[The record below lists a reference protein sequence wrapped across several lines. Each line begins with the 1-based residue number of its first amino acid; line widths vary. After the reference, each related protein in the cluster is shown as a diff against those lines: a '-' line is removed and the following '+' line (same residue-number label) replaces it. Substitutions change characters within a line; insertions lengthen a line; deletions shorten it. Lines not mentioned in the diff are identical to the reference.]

1 MHDELSQFS
10 IQMIAFCLISVI
22 AADMVVVALFLACE
36 DLGRMFDNSFPACVS
51 FLFFL
56 SGD

>member
-51 FLFFL
+51 FLFF
-56 SGD
+56 